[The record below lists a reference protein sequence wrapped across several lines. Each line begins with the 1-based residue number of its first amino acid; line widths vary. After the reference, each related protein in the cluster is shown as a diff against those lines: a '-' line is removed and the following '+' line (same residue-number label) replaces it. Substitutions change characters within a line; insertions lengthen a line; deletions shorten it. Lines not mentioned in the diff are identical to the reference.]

1 MPASMKELLVIFIC
15 IVIPSPTFSSSARFS
30 VFPSV
35 PAQDESKTDSVKSLE
50 LFHSDEEDQSGSPGV
65 PGNPPIKTKKA
76 QKRRPHMIELTAA
89 NWRRL
94 TTAEKFDLFSHDL
107 RHWGTHASIAFDSG
121 LSMATQDRPYLG
133 NGAKGYFTRYG
144 LNVADEANF
153 CFFNASFF
161 PWVFH
166 QDPRYIPRD
175 GGSTAARLE
184 YALTRVIFTRG
195 DSGRSEVNRSKMVGT
210 FVSTSISSAMY
221 SSYGANIGVGG
232 NFVAFGYNM
241 MTEAAFDVLKEFWP
255 DVARKMKLNLWLRN
269 IVRATLRDYVRVS

>member
-1 MPASMKELLVIFIC
+1 MKTTLVIFIC
-15 IVIPSPTFSSSARFS
+15 LLI
-30 VFPSV
+30 SV
-35 PAQDESKTDSVKSLE
+35 PAVFPFGAADDERKPASVSRLE
-50 LFHSDEEDQSGSPGV
+50 LFPSDVGDQSGSVNAPDNQQTKA
-65 PGNPPIKTKKA
+65 NPAPK
-76 QKRRPHMIELTAA
+76 QHPHMIELTAA